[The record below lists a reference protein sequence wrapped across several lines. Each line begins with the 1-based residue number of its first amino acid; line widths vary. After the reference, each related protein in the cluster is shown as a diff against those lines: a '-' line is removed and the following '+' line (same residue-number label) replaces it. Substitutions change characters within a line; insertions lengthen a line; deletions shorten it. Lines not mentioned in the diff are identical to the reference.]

1 MKRTLLV
8 AGHIAVL
15 FGASVA
21 IILALRRS
29 PPAPATPDPSPPSP
43 TIAVAPAPPGPVA
56 AEPFKGG
63 KLYLPATGPGLRP
76 DGERRAETSMPTVD
90 RVTRKAVRKALQA
103 ASLQS
108 RLARCVDRDR
118 EVGFGGGA
126 SPARVPRPRAATL
139 VLEIETGT
147 REVRIVEAKVQ
158 SFGGASEA
166 AVSCARNVLSGKVL
180 AAKNAKPGK
189 HVQMPFPLNP
199 RSPAL
204 AAAR

>member
-8 AGHIAVL
+8 AGLSIAVL

-21 IILALRRS
+21 IILALGR
-29 PPAPATPDPSPPSP
+29 PPPTTATPDPSRPPSP
-43 TIAVAPAPPGPVA
+43 VAIAPAPPTPPVA
-56 AEPFKGG
+56 AAPFKGG
-63 KLYLPATGPGLRP
+63 KLYLRATPN
-76 DGERRAETSMPTVD
+76 GERQAETSMPMAD

-126 SPARVPRPRAATL
+126 SPARIPRPKPATL
-139 VLEIETGT
+139 ILDVETLRGQ
-147 REVRIVEAKVQ
+147 VRIADARVQ
-158 SFGGASEA
+158 GWGGASQT
-166 AVSCARNVLSGKVL
+166 AVSCAREVLRDKVL
-180 AAKNAKPGK
+180 AAPAAKPGK

-199 RSPAL
+199 RSQAL
-204 AAAR
+204 AATR